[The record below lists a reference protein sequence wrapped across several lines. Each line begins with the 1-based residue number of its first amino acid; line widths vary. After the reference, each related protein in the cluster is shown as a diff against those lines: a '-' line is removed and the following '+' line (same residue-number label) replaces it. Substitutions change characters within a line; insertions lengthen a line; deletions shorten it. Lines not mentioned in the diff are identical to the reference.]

1 MTRRLLPRPGGSLAA
16 FVLVAAACGAY
27 AAASPTSPAGDAGKR
42 WWAHV
47 RYLAD
52 DKLEGRLT
60 GTRGYRAAAAYVVDR
75 FKEYGLEPAGVD
87 GYLQPVRFDVQR
99 VIAGKSRLALV
110 RDGKE
115 QPLVLG
121 SDALLSSRNPQPA
134 VVEAPLVFVG
144 YALHL
149 PEAGYDD
156 LAGLDL
162 AGKVLVYVYGGP
174 KQISGNLQAH
184 ARSSRELTRTFERA
198 GAVGAIGILNPKA
211 MDLPWERM
219 ALSASQPGM
228 RLAEAALQDTDKPF
242 FGAAFNAATADKL
255 FAGSGHTIAEL
266 LALADAARPLP
277 RFPLPVAVRAKIVT
291 RTEQVEAPNV
301 AGILR
306 GGDPALRDQVVV
318 LSAHLDHLGIGE
330 PIDGDRIYHGAMDN
344 ASGVAS
350 ILEIARALHQAAER
364 GQRPRRSIM
373 FLAVCAEEKGLL
385 GSRYFAAHPT
395 VPPHQL
401 VADLNMDMFLPL
413 YPLRFLT
420 VEGLEESSLGDDA
433 KTVGKAAGIEV
444 EPDRFPDEN
453 NFVRSDQYSFIRQG
467 VPALAFSFGAA
478 PGSPEERE
486 VRVWLGRHYHAPSD
500 DANQPVDL
508 AAAAR
513 FNQIILD
520 LAKRVADEPARPA
533 FKQDSFF
540 RRFAQPAQPGT

>member
-27 AAASPTSPAGDAGKR
+27 AAASPTFPAGDAGKR

-47 RYLAD
+47 RFLAD

-87 GYLQPVRFDVQR
+87 GYLQPGRFEGQR
-99 VIAGKSRLALV
+99 GIAGKSRPALL
-110 RDGKE
+110 RGGKE
-115 QPLVLG
+115 GPLALG
-121 SDALLSSRNPQPA
+121 SDALLSSRYPQPA
-134 VVEAPLVFVG
+134 VVEAPLVFAG

-174 KQISGNLQAH
+174 KEISGNLQAH
-184 ARSSRELTRTFERA
+184 ARSSRELARTFERA
-198 GAVGAIGILNPKA
+198 GAIGAIGILNPKA

-219 ALSASQPGM
+219 ALAASQPGM

-242 FGAAFNAATADKL
+242 FAATFNAATADKL

-266 LALADAARPLP
+266 LALADAAKPLP
-277 RFPLPVAVRAKIVT
+277 RFPLPAAVRAKVVT

-330 PIDGDRIYHGAMDN
+330 PIAGDRIYHGAMDN

-350 ILEIARALHQAAER
+350 ILEIARAMHQAAEH

-401 VADLNMDMFLPL
+401 VADLNIDMFLPL
-413 YPLRFLT
+413 YPLHFLM

-433 KTVGKAAGIEV
+433 KTVGTAAGIEV
-444 EPDRFPDEN
+444 VPDRFPDEN

-467 VPALAFSFGAA
+467 VPALEFSFGQA

-520 LAKRVADEPARPA
+520 LAKRVADELARPA

>member
-1 MTRRLLPRPGGSLAA
+1 MIRRLPPRPGGSLAA

-27 AAASPTSPAGDAGKR
+27 AAAYASPGGDAGKR

-47 RYLAD
+47 RFLAD

-75 FKEYGLEPAGVD
+75 FKEYGLEPAGVE

-99 VIAGKSRLALV
+99 VIAGKSSLALV
-110 RDGKE
+110 RDGKVE
-115 QPLVLG
+115 PLALG

-162 AGKVLVYVYGGP
+162 AGKVLVYIYGGP
-174 KQISGNLQAH
+174 KEISGNLQAH
-184 ARSSRELTRTFERA
+184 ARSSRELARTFERA
-198 GAVGAIGILNPKA
+198 GAIGAIGMLNPKA

-242 FGAAFNAATADKL
+242 FAATFNAATAEKL

-266 LALADAARPLP
+266 LALADAVKPLP
-277 RFPLPVAVRAKIVT
+277 RFPLPAAVRAKVVT
-291 RTEQVEAPNV
+291 RTEHVEAPNV

-330 PIDGDRIYHGAMDN
+330 AIAGDRIYHGAMDN

-350 ILEIARALHQAAER
+350 ILEIARALHQAAEH

-401 VADLNMDMFLPL
+401 VADLNIDMFLPIH
-413 YPLRFLT
+413 PLHFLT

-433 KTVGKAAGIEV
+433 KTVGTAAGIEV
-444 EPDRFPDEN
+444 VPDRFPDEN
-453 NFVRSDQYSFIRQG
+453 SFVRSDQYSFIRQG
-467 VPALAFSFGAA
+467 VPALAFSFGQA

-500 DANQPVDL
+500 DVNQPVDL
-508 AAAAR
+508 AAAAQ

-533 FKQDSFF
+533 FKKESFF
-540 RRFAQPAQPGT
+540 RRFAQPAPPGT

>member
-1 MTRRLLPRPGGSLAA
+1 MIRRFLPRPGGSLTA

-27 AAASPTSPAGDAGKR
+27 AAAYATSPAGDAGKR

-47 RYLAD
+47 RFLAD

-75 FKEYGLEPAGVD
+75 FKEYGLEPAGVE

-99 VIAGKSRLALV
+99 VIAGKSSLALV
-110 RDGKE
+110 RDGKVE
-115 QPLVLG
+115 PLALG

-134 VVEAPLVFVG
+134 VVEAQLVFVG
-144 YALHL
+144 YGLHL

-162 AGKVLVYVYGGP
+162 AGKVLVYIYGGP
-174 KQISGNLQAH
+174 KGISGNLQAH

-198 GAVGAIGILNPKA
+198 GAVGAIGMLNPKA

-219 ALSASQPGM
+219 ALAASQPGM

-242 FGAAFNAATADKL
+242 FGAAFNAAAADKL

-266 LALADAARPLP
+266 LALADAAKPLP
-277 RFPLPVAVRAKIVT
+277 RFPLPATVRAKIVT
-291 RTEQVEAPNV
+291 MTEQVEAPNV

-350 ILEIARALHQAAER
+350 ILEIARVLHQAAEH

-401 VADLNMDMFLPL
+401 VADLNIDMFLPIH
-413 YPLRFLT
+413 PLHFLT

-433 KTVGKAAGIEV
+433 KTVGTAAGIEV
-444 EPDRFPDEN
+444 VPDRYPDEN
-453 NFVRSDQYSFIRQG
+453 DFVRSDQYSFIREG
-467 VPALAFSFGAA
+467 VPALAFSFGQA

-486 VRVWLGRHYHAPSD
+486 VRVWLGRRYHAPSD
-500 DANQPVDL
+500 DVNQPVDL

-520 LAKRVADEPARPA
+520 LAKRVADEPERPA
-533 FKQDSFF
+533 FQKDSFF
-540 RRFAQPAQPGT
+540 RRFAPPV